1 MPELSIISTC
11 CKEAD
16 RPVVRIGMSEY
27 PQEAKQLVTGCAL
40 ATQAEIDRQIDDLIR
55 QLELA
60 RKEAKSFLM
69 ECQTREQN

>member
-1 MPELSIISTC
+1 MSELTIISTC
-11 CKEAD
+11 YKEAG

-40 ATQAEIDRQIDDLIR
+40 STPAEIDTQIDDLIR

-60 RKEAKSFLM
+60 RKETKEFL
-69 ECQTREQN
+69 ERGER